1 MIGIVEKIIH
11 FFGSMAFHATAL
23 FLVWIFLTATIYAVV
38 RWCTQQSIGFHF
50 TWITGLMAGL
60 CAVVALFNLL
70 PIQFQ
75 FIVIHIIIPQIFCA
89 LLLHA
94 VIFALDRFMN
104 QCVGH
109 SMIPARLVL
118 LITFVYI
125 FFMTLSLILIYCQHL
140 FMTQLFDLMT
150 NYLTKIGLVALLVF
164 EVLARRCKRSA
175 LGQSSYSDT
184 DEGGYL

>member
-1 MIGIVEKIIH
+1 
-11 FFGSMAFHATAL
+11 
-23 FLVWIFLTATIYAVV
+23 
-38 RWCTQQSIGFHF
+38 
-50 TWITGLMAGL
+50 MAGL

-94 VIFALDRFMN
+94 VILALDRFMN
-104 QCVGH
+104 QGAAQ
-109 SMIPARLVL
+109 SMIPARLLL

-125 FFMTLSLILIYCQHL
+125 FFTTLSLVLIYCQHV
-140 FMTQLFDLMT
+140 FMTQLFDLVA
-150 NYLTKIGLVALLVF
+150 NYLTKIGLVALLGL
-164 EVLARRCKRSA
+164 EVLAGRCNRSA
-175 LGQSSYSDT
+175 LAQSSYSDT